1 MNEENVSESNFQVSD
16 ETKHIETELF
26 IEALYQ
32 LCGHDMRHYSR
43 SSLRRLV
50 EALALKEHT
59 HISALIPMLA
69 HDSKFKR
76 RVLNELT
83 VSYSTLFRDPLFFSR
98 LKENV
103 FPRLRTFPRLSIWVP
118 GCASGEEVYSL
129 AIALHE
135 EDLLNRCQIYAT
147 DISMNAL
154 KQAQSGLVQQP
165 INSKTVDRY
174 NDSGGNAS
182 LSDYF
187 FSDQYSAG
195 HSRFDPELLEKI
207 SFKRH
212 DLIQEANFI
221 SPQLIL
227 CRNVFIYFDS
237 ELQNNVLNKL
247 ADALVDGGYLAV
259 GLEENI
265 RLSDEFS
272 KFDVVS
278 QEAKIFQKKY

>member
-1 MNEENVSESNFQVSD
+1 MSEENITEAKLHTSD

-32 LCGHDMRHYSR
+32 LCGYDMRHYSR
-43 SSLRRLV
+43 ASLRRLV
-50 EALALKEHT
+50 EALAIKENT
-59 HISALIPMLA
+59 HISGLIPKLA
-69 HDSKFKR
+69 HDSKFKSQ
-76 RVLNELT
+76 VLNDLT
-83 VSYSTLFRDPLFFSR
+83 VSYSTLFRDPVFFSR

-103 FPRLRTFPRLSIWVP
+103 FPRLRTFPRLSIWLP

-135 EDLLNRCQIYAT
+135 EGLLSRCQIYAT

-154 KQAQSGLVQQP
+154 KQAQSGLVQQA

-174 NDSGGNAS
+174 NNSGGNAS

-187 FSDQYSAG
+187 FADQYSAG
-195 HSRFDPELLEKI
+195 HSRLHPELLEKI

-237 ELQNNVLNKL
+237 ELQNKVLKKL
-247 ADALVDGGYLAV
+247 ASSLVDGGYLAV
-259 GLEENI
+259 GLEESI
-265 RLSDEFS
+265 KLSDEYS
-272 KFDVVS
+272 KFNVVS